1 MSNADTGPCVVQL
14 SMVIAIGL
22 QIALGL
28 GLKLLTISV
37 LLLVKKHA
45 YITVFHRYKDF
56 FH

>member
-28 GLKLLTISV
+28 VLKLLTISV

-45 YITVFHRYKDF
+45 YMHSVS
-56 FH
+56 